1 MENDIDF
8 LITIANGILNKEF
21 SIVYQPIFKLEDQKI
36 TAVESLVRWN
46 KCGKDITPNIFI
58 PKLEEFKLIYLLDY
72 YVLDKIMITIN
83 KWDLQKIRAVP
94 ISINI
99 SKSTIL
105 RSDFIEVLKSKIR
118 EYKIN
123 SNYIVL
129 ELTERENIEGDMGEF
144 CKLINKIRELGVGI
158 SIDDFGVGTA
168 NILLLSNIKFEYL
181 KLDKFFMDN
190 ISKDERIKIFLEAVN
205 KIVKISNA
213 YAIVEGIETKQ
224 QIETIINY
232 GYKYGQGYY
241 LSRPISLSQL
251 EKIYLI

>member
-1 MENDIDF
+1 
-8 LITIANGILNKEF
+8 
-21 SIVYQPIFKLEDQKI
+21 
-36 TAVESLVRWN
+36 
-46 KCGKDITPNIFI
+46 
-58 PKLEEFKLIYLLDY
+58 
-72 YVLDKIMITIN
+72 MITIN

-123 SNYIVL
+123 PKYILL